1 MNFMPDPLHPA
12 IVHFPVV
19 LIVLGCVA
27 AWLAVFVRKGNVP
40 WFAAVLLI
48 LGAAGAWV
56 AKETGKSDGG
66 LLDNMSPQ
74 MQALLDSHQDWAERT
89 VMAATIT
96 ALVAVAADTLSRF
109 PKLARSMAVAAALA
123 ASVAGWTVYETGH
136 RGGALVFEHGAG
148 VHISSPA
155 NTPGDGDQSVPA
167 EAYLQ
172 SNHREM
178 D

>member
-1 MNFMPDPLHPA
+1 MSFIPDPLHPA

-19 LIVLGCVA
+19 LIVLGCAA
-27 AWLAVFVRKGNVP
+27 AWVAVFVRKGNAP
-40 WFAAVLLI
+40 WFAAVLLV
-48 LGAAGAWV
+48 LGAVGAWV

-66 LLDNMSPQ
+66 LLDSLSSQ
-74 MQALLDSHQDWAERT
+74 AEALLDAHQNWADRT

-96 ALVAVAADTLSRF
+96 ALMAVAAAAVFRF
-109 PKLARSMAVAAALA
+109 PKLARSLAVASALA

-148 VHISSPA
+148 VRAPSAARAPVNEGQSPPLA
-155 NTPGDGDQSVPA
+155 VPPQPNQETA
-167 EAYLQ
+167 
-172 SNHREM
+172 

>member
-1 MNFMPDPLHPA
+1 MSFVPDPLHPA
-12 IVHFPVV
+12 VVHFPVV
-19 LIVLGCVA
+19 LIVLGCAA
-27 AWLAVFVRKGNVP
+27 AWMAVFVRKGNAP
-40 WFAAVLLI
+40 WFAAVLLV
-48 LGAAGAWV
+48 LGAAGAWA

-66 LLDNMSPQ
+66 LLANMSPK
-74 MQALLDSHQDWAERT
+74 MESLLDAHQNWAERT

-96 ALVAVAADTLSRF
+96 ALVAVAAAALSRF

-148 VHISSPA
+148 VRIAVETGSPA
-155 NTPGDGDQSVPA
+155 NEDQSPLPA
-167 EAYLQ
+167 AQPQPDQEAA
-172 SNHREM
+172 